1 MRRITA
7 YLTAVTAGFV
17 LLTGILVL
25 LPAGA
30 SATAETNLTILYSN
44 DVLGELEPCG

>member
-7 YLTAVTAGFV
+7 YLAAIIAGSV
-17 LLTGILVL
+17 LLTGIMLL

-30 SATAETNLTILYSN
+30 SATAESNLTILYSN